1 VALHISMP
9 RQARE
14 VLMNPSTS
22 VAIAFLALSVVG
34 SSPLSAQLPDADAR
48 VTREIEAWRAQHE
61 ADYRR
66 DYVPLAGL
74 FYLKEGANTAG
85 SAPTSTFVLPK
96 RLPASIGRFVYDKGR
111 ARFEPARGAGVLV
124 DGKPATAPVDL
135 RPDGEAGPAN
145 RLAIDDVELWLHKS
159 GDRRAIRM
167 RDPQGDVAKSF
178 TGFKWFPIDLK
189 YRVVGRFIKDA
200 APREMRIPSLVGD
213 YELYTT
219 EGVVEFTVDG
229 RTLRMRP
236 MTTRPGRLFFVFRD
250 ATSGKETYEAARF
263 LYADLRPD
271 GTTVLDFNEAYNPPC
286 AFNEF
291 TTCPLPLP
299 ENRLPVALRVG
310 EKAYQKK

>member
-1 VALHISMP
+1 MNLRKLVPVALLVLAAASSRP
-9 RQARE
+9 LAAVGGQADSG
-14 VLMNPSTS
+14 V
-22 VAIAFLALSVVG
+22 IK
-34 SSPLSAQLPDADAR
+34 
-48 VTREIEAWRAQHE
+48 EIEAWRSQHE
-61 ADYRR
+61 TDYRR

-74 FYLKEGANTAG
+74 FYLKTGVNTVG
-85 SAPTSTFVLPK
+85 SAPGSAVVLPK
-96 RLPASIGRFVYDKGR
+96 RLPASIGRFVYANGSV
-111 ARFEPARGAGVLV
+111 RFEPAGGAPAAV
-124 DGKPATAPVDL
+124 DGKPVTAPLDL
-135 RPDGEAGPAN
+135 RPDGEAQPAS
-145 RLAIDDVELWLHKS
+145 RLAIGDVELWVHKS

-167 RDPQGDVAKSF
+167 RDPQSEVAKSF
-178 TGFKWFPIDLK
+178 TGFRWFPIDLN

-219 EGVVEFTVDG
+219 EGVVEFAVKG

-236 MTTRPGRLFFVFRD
+236 MTTRPGRLFFVFKD
-250 ATSGKETYEAARF
+250 TTSGKETYEAARF

-291 TTCPLPLP
+291 TTCPLPLS
-299 ENRLPVALRVG
+299 ENRLPIPLPVG